1 MPGARLPLADPPMK
15 KDRLDLAPLWFC
27 VYLILRTQGK
37 AALLISNVIIFSQNY
52 SFLNK
57 NEIRPSE

>member
-1 MPGARLPLADPPMK
+1 MTADVGRPTPEK
-15 KDRLDLAPLWFC
+15 RHLGSSSTFWVC
-27 VYLILRTQGK
+27 GRLILRTQGK
-37 AALLISNVIIFSQNY
+37 AALLISHVIIFSQNY